1 MFNSLQTWNMHN
13 AFGRVLQRQKSAVC
27 FNINKGH
34 KEGRVAIVPIY
45 IAVPQA
51 IFRVNSNMRES

>member
-1 MFNSLQTWNMHN
+1 MHN
-13 AFGRVLQRQKSAVC
+13 AFGRVLQRQKAAVC